1 MDPTAFLAVQR
12 PSPPCGHGGRWR
24 KSGAAA
30 QKKALDFRP
39 LGATA
44 ALTAAL
50 SAGRRSPRTSRARP
64 AQAQRQET
72 LLREDLDADEPRDA
86 TDVTE
91 ATDSG
96 REMAESSSVI
106 KPKTTNTRILELWPG
121 ISDALVDFGGLPIP
135 QRLADALTERGIVSP
150 SPIQQLVMP
159 KLAQGEHIIVHAPTG
174 GGKTLAY
181 LLPMLAR
188 LQPTMHVGVQALI
201 FVPTPELALQVG
213 RELKWL
219 FYVLSGGAD
228 AMCWFNPQVPQE
240 IACQVLLSRS
250 NLWDAV
256 RQDAAVMI
264 CTPGLILSELR
275 MLKWEAR
282 RFRETLALFV
292 ASNVNSIICDEVDA
306 LTPAV
311 TQGRGPMK
319 LGATEHVAGYVL
331 DVVRSRYRNRPVQLV
346 ASSATSNSN
355 KVAAFLDRLME
366 KKYPKRRDAGRRG
379 TPELIQDS
387 STLQRVG
394 TQAGLTR
401 NVFVPMP
408 QGIQHCLALVED
420 KDKGPFLGRPR
431 YEAMVEIVKNLPGPG
446 SILVFVPERVKL
458 DSMVMLLQKRGIPN
472 VSKYRAEVGLGPST
486 EQLMDLNFDHTPRKR
501 DHWRAKPAEQDINPL
516 LALQQYQEFVD
527 DVNQEECRRV
537 LVAKMDQGRGIDLP
551 NVNYVVL
558 LEIPDASGDYLHLA
572 GRTGRMGQPGTAI
585 TICTEVERMNV
596 IDGVEFRLGIGFSQ
610 WDIEA
615 GKSTGLPAT
624 SEDVPTEEVRD
635 SEAT

>member
-1 MDPTAFLAVQR
+1 M
-12 PSPPCGHGGRWR
+12 
-24 KSGAAA
+24 
-30 QKKALDFRP
+30 
-39 LGATA
+39 
-44 ALTAAL
+44 
-50 SAGRRSPRTSRARP
+50 
-64 AQAQRQET
+64 
-72 LLREDLDADEPRDA
+72 
-86 TDVTE
+86 
-91 ATDSG
+91 
-96 REMAESSSVI
+96 
-106 KPKTTNTRILELWPG
+106 
-121 ISDALVDFGGLPIP
+121 VDFGGLPIP
-135 QRLADALTERGIVSP
+135 QRLADALTERGIVNP
-150 SPIQQLVMP
+150 SPIQELVMP
-159 KLAQGEHIIVHAPTG
+159 KLAQGEHIIIHAPTG
-174 GGKTLAY
+174 GGKTLSY

-292 ASNVNSIICDEVDA
+292 ASNVNTIICDEVDA

-311 TQGRGPMK
+311 PGKGPVK
-319 LGATEHVAGYVL
+319 LGSTEHVATYVL

-366 KKYPKRRDAGRRG
+366 KKYPKRRDAARRL
-379 TPELIQDS
+379 TPELVQDAS
-387 STLQRVG
+387 MVQRLGVAPG
-394 TQAGLTR
+394 QTRPR

-408 QGIQHCLALVED
+408 QGIQHCLVVVED
-420 KDKGPFLGRPR
+420 KDIGILVGQPR
-431 YEAMVEIVKNLPGPG
+431 FDAMVEIVKNLPQDDG
-446 SILVFVPERVKL
+446 SVLVFVPERVKL

-472 VSKYRAEVGLGPST
+472 VSKYRSEVGLGPST
-486 EQLMDLNFDHTPRKR
+486 EQLMDLNFERQPRAGWSKR
-501 DHWRAKPAEQDINPL
+501 SAPAEQNINPL
-516 LALQQYQEFVD
+516 LALQQYQDFMD
-527 DVNQEECRRV
+527 DIHSADAQRRV

-551 NVNYVVL
+551 NVKYVVL

-572 GRTGRMGQPGTAI
+572 GRTGRMGQGGTAI

-596 IDGVEFRLGIGFSQ
+596 IDGVEFRLGIGFSE

-615 GKSTGLPAT
+615 GKSVEPPAAERAAPEPENAA
-624 SEDVPTEEVRD
+624 SVEEN
-635 SEAT
+635 E